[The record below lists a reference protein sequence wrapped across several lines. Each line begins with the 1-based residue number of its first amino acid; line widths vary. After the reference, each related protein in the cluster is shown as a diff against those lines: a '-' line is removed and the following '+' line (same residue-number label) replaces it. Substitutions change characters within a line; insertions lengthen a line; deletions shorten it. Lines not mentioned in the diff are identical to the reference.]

1 MKIPGSYILLVLLSF
16 TVSCNTPKEKQT
28 NKNNVPKTDT
38 IDNGRTLISEVSVD
52 LEDIKKKGTLTALT
66 RYSSTSFF
74 IYKGELMGYEYE
86 LLKWLAE
93 YLGVSLEVEVVE
105 NVDSLVSMLNL
116 GRGDL
121 IANNITITKERKDYL
136 SFTKYHTLTE
146 QVLVQRKPEN
156 WEQMAMHNIEEK
168 LIRNP
173 IDLIGKSIHVRK
185 NSAYYARLQNLSEE
199 IGGEINIIPAE
210 GHLVTEE
217 LIHKVANGEIDYT
230 IADKNI
236 ALLNQTYYSNID
248 VGTKVSFPQR
258 IAWAVRK
265 NSPDLHDAVDSWIE
279 ETRGSLKYNVIYKK
293 YFTDTK
299 NYKQRVKS
307 DFFSKG
313 GNKISPYDDILK
325 KYADSIKWDW
335 RLLASLAYQE
345 SNFDPQT
352 TSWAGAMGLMQVL
365 PSTAYSFGIT
375 ALYNPEENVRAGTA
389 YLKYL
394 DEYWKEIPDT
404 LMRRKF
410 VLASYNAGPGHVD
423 DARKLTEKY
432 EKDPNIWD
440 ENVAV
445 YLRLK
450 SKPEYYNDKVV
461 KYGYCRGEE
470 PYNYVREIADRYAY
484 YSEFI
489 PK

>member
-1 MKIPGSYILLVLLSF
+1 
-16 TVSCNTPKEKQT
+16 
-28 NKNNVPKTDT
+28 
-38 IDNGRTLISEVSVD
+38 
-52 LEDIKKKGTLTALT
+52 
-66 RYSSTSFF
+66 
-74 IYKGELMGYEYE
+74 
-86 LLKWLAE
+86 
-93 YLGVSLEVEVVE
+93 
-105 NVDSLVSMLNL
+105 
-116 GRGDL
+116 
-121 IANNITITKERKDYL
+121 
-136 SFTKYHTLTE
+136 
-146 QVLVQRKPEN
+146 
-156 WEQMAMHNIEEK
+156 MHNVEEK

-173 IDLIGKSIHVRK
+173 IDLIGKNIHVRK
-185 NSAYYARLQNLSEE
+185 NSAYYDRLQNLSEE

-217 LIHKVANGEIDYT
+217 LIQKVANGEINYT

-248 VGTKVSFPQR
+248 VETEISFPQR

-279 ETRGSLKYNVIYKK
+279 ESRGSLKYNVIYKK
-293 YFTDTK
+293 YFKDIK
-299 NYKQRVKS
+299 EYKQRVKS
-307 DFFSKG
+307 EFFSKG
-313 GNKISPYDDILK
+313 GSKISPYDDILK
-325 KYADSIKWDW
+325 KYADSINWDW

-365 PSTAYSFGIT
+365 PSTAYSFGVT
-375 ALYNPEENVRAGTA
+375 SLYDPEENIKAGTA
-389 YLKYL
+389 YLEYL
-394 DEYWKEIPDT
+394 DEYWKEIPDS

-410 VLASYNAGPGHVD
+410 VLASYNAGPGHVS
-423 DARKLTEKY
+423 DARKLAEKY
-432 EKDPNIWD
+432 KKDPNLWD
-440 ENVAV
+440 ENVDI
-445 YLRLK
+445 YLKLK
-450 SKPEYYNDKVV
+450 AKPEYYNDKVV